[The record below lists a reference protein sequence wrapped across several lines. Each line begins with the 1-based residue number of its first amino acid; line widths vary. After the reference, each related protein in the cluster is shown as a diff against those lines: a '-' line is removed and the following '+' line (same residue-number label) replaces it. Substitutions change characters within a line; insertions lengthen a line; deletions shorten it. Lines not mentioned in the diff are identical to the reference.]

1 MVKLATAD
9 PVVERLATMADT
21 PTAIAHPVNA
31 MATAVV
37 LAVDAPAVNVK
48 AGCAKT
54 EATVEEY
61 LAEEMEQAAVTV
73 DEVCTVDKVCTVDV
87 EQTGLAQL
95 VSVRM
100 VGAMEAASA
109 TCLTTWLRLIETSTH
124 TKCLKA

>member
-31 MATAVV
+31 MATAVA
-37 LAVDAPAVNVK
+37 LAVDVKAANAK

-73 DEVCTVDKVCTVDV
+73 DEVYTVDKVCTVDV

-95 VSVRM
+95 

>member
-1 MVKLATAD
+1 MPTAAKMVKLATAD
-9 PVVERLATMADT
+9 PVVEGLATMADT

-31 MATAVV
+31 MATAVA
-37 LAVDAPAVNVK
+37 LAVDVLAANAK

-73 DEVCTVDKVCTVDV
+73 DEVYTVDV